1 MKKVI
6 KILIALLILFGLCKA
21 GEYAVRSKLISINEV
36 FIRGDDIIGVDISE
50 YQGRVDMDLLASQN
64 VRFVIIKATEGSGH
78 TDPYFEINRE
88 NALNSGMLTGAYHF
102 FSFDSSAVTQ
112 AEQYISTVGSLSG
125 MMRPVVD
132 IELYADKAENP
143 PTEDEVRS
151 ELRVFLD
158 LIEEEYH
165 IRPIIYASDE
175 VFRNYLDGYFDE
187 YPRWVTNMY
196 YPAFIR
202 DGNRWLLW
210 QYSDSDELKGF
221 DSRSIDVNV
230 LNRSNTLADLE
241 SGY

>member
-1 MKKVI
+1 MKKLI
-6 KILIALLILFGLCKA
+6 KILIALLVLFGLYKTA
-21 GEYAVRSKLISINEV
+21 EYAVRSKLISINEM
-36 FIRGDDIIGVDISE
+36 FIREDDIIGVDISE
-50 YQGRVDMDLLASQN
+50 YQGKVDMDLLASQN

-78 TDPYFEINRE
+78 TDPYFEVNRE

-143 PTEDEVRS
+143 PTEEEVRS
-151 ELRVFLD
+151 ELEIFLT
-158 LIEEEYH
+158 LIEDEYH

>member
-112 AEQYISTVGSLSG
+112 AEQYISAVGSLSG